1 MIKLQSS
8 MSLRTDH
15 KMSPAFILRP
25 SPSSA
30 PHPPPSIL
38 PPTAP
43 NPHDIYR
50 KCSCP
55 AASTAITVVGISC
68 KRTLELCPSCPAR
81 DVFIKLCAIVSHDQ
95 KESWIP
101 ASIVDIATVG
111 FGGQYLGR
119 RFHISVP
126 EPTKHSLGWWQTGRR
141 RRKEPDLESKH
152 DPGIEI
158 QLLAG
163 VLLEMAV
170 ELRTIELRL
179 LRGRG
184 EVVCHFYIHPGRG
197 IG

>member
-1 MIKLQSS
+1 
-8 MSLRTDH
+8 
-15 KMSPAFILRP
+15 
-25 SPSSA
+25 
-30 PHPPPSIL
+30 
-38 PPTAP
+38 
-43 NPHDIYR
+43 
-50 KCSCP
+50 
-55 AASTAITVVGISC
+55 
-68 KRTLELCPSCPAR
+68 
-81 DVFIKLCAIVSHDQ
+81 
-95 KESWIP
+95 
-101 ASIVDIATVG
+101 VDIATVG

-126 EPTKHSLGWWQTGRR
+126 EPTKHSLWWQTGRRR

-158 QLLAG
+158 QLLAR